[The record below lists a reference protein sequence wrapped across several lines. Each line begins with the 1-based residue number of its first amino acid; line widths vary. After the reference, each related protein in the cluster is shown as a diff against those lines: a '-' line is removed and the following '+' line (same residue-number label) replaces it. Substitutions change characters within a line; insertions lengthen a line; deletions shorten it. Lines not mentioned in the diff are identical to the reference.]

1 MRDRHCITRSSRDT
15 VCSFPKG
22 LTSKA
27 GKEDIVGSATPPAPT
42 PGPQRSPSQAPERPS
57 PGPALTLHDV
67 PDLPEVPVP
76 ATSKGPQRLVEVE
89 LEHPAVHSLLQSCL
103 PRAPLRGAPQP
114 RIMPSPPSPPAAA
127 GRPPACRP
135 PAAVAAPASSRHRVR
150 SPRTLPALPTGPLPR
165 L

>member
-1 MRDRHCITRSSRDT
+1 MRDRHCITRSSRET

-22 LTSKA
+22 LTSRA
-27 GKEDIVGSATPPAPT
+27 RKEDIVGSATPSPDTRAPQIPF
-42 PGPQRSPSQAPERPS
+42 PGQPPSLGS
-57 PGPALTLHDV
+57 ALTLHDV

-76 ATSKGPQRLVEVE
+76 ATPKGPQRLVEVE
-89 LEHPAVHSLLQSCL
+89 LEHPAVDRLLQPCL

-114 RIMPSPPSPPAAA
+114 RLLAPPPSAPAAA

-150 SPRTLPALPTGPLPR
+150 SPRALPAFPAGPLLR

>member
-27 GKEDIVGSATPPAPT
+27 RKEDIVGTATPSPDARAPQISF
-42 PGPQRSPSQAPERPS
+42 PGAPQPPF
-57 PGPALTLHDV
+57 PGSALTLHDV
-67 PDLPEVPVP
+67 PDLPEVLVP
-76 ATSKGPQRLVEVE
+76 ATPKGPQRLVEVE
-89 LEHPAVHSLLQSCL
+89 LEHPAVDCLLQPRL

-114 RIMPSPPSPPAAA
+114 RRVAPPPSPPAAA

-135 PAAVAAPASSRHRVR
+135 PAAIAAPASSRHRVR
-150 SPRTLPALPTGPLPR
+150 SPRALPALSAGTLSR